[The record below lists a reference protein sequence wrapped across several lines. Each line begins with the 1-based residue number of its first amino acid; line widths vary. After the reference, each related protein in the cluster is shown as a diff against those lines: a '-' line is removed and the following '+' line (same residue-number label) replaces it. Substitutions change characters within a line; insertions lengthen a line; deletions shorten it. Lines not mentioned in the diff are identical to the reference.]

1 MYLGLK
7 RRKHF
12 CKWRVG
18 RRLHPK
24 PCAQGVAQT
33 GLAQIDLNPVAVT
46 KNRVV
51 ASVESDRGHF
61 PETNFA
67 ALNIFAAPITSDL
80 MDNAYGFCG
89 FELHQLL
96 ISMTTA
102 TTPIETIAA
111 QATKKSVMLTPFSA
125 SEIQT

>member
-1 MYLGLK
+1 MDLGLK
-7 RRKHF
+7 RRKLF
-12 CKWRVG
+12 CQWRVG
-18 RRLHPK
+18 PRLHPK
-24 PCAQGVAQT
+24 PGAQGVAQT
-33 GLAQIDLNPVAVT
+33 GLAQIDLNPGAVT

-61 PETNFA
+61 PETNVA
-67 ALNIFAAPITSDL
+67 ALNFFAAPVTADL

-102 TTPIETIAA
+102 TTPIKTNAA
-111 QATKKSVMLTPFSA
+111 QAM
-125 SEIQT
+125 

>member
-1 MYLGLK
+1 MDLGLK

-24 PCAQGVAQT
+24 PGAQGVAQT

-61 PETNFA
+61 P
-67 ALNIFAAPITSDL
+67 ALNFFAAPITSDL

-102 TTPIETIAA
+102 ITPIETNAA
-111 QATKKSVMLTPFSA
+111 QAT
-125 SEIQT
+125 